1 MLESTMLESTM
12 LESTMLEAIMIT
24 ITPPMLFRFYKYP
37 LIYIDRC
44 ECPNLNNWHDIV
56 YI

>member
-1 MLESTMLESTM
+1 MLESTM